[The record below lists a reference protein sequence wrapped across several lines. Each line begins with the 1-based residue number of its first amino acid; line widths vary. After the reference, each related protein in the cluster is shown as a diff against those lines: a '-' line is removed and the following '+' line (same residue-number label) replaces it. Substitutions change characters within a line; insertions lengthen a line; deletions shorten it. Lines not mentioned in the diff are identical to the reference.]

1 MDQISFSIENSRF
14 TAIVNNRSLLVESL
28 TTLKIF
34 NFISNEN
41 QAQLLRA
48 EKSKKHARV
57 LAARHSP
64 KFEKMAGI
72 SSIL

>member
-14 TAIVNNRSLLVESL
+14 TATVNNRSLLVESL
-28 TTLKIF
+28 TALKIF
-34 NFISNEN
+34 NFIPNEN

-48 EKSKKHARV
+48 EKSNKYARV
-57 LAARHSP
+57 LAAYKSP

-72 SSIL
+72 SLIL